1 MTDRRNTR
9 AARTRVL
16 AAICATALV
25 ASGCTTL
32 PRSTT
37 PQAIRTFEAP
47 AQELDIPEPRPD
59 VAPDLVL
66 RDFYTASAH
75 PTDNYAAAREFLTD
89 DAAATWNPAESTL
102 IVDGINVI
110 ADGPVSQGGQTF
122 GTRGAIVGQLDPN
135 GAYETHTTAYEDTV
149 RMVRG
154 TDGQWRIAELP
165 DGVVL
170 ERQNFLDNNSPR
182 NIYFLDPTGNHL
194 VPDRRWI
201 YRGVADASIE
211 LLGKMQDGPRQ
222 RLAAG
227 VSTALPPE
235 AGIEVIPH
243 EGTPGKTVRLSGL
256 GNLDQDLRALLAAQ
270 IVWTLS
276 SADARGPWILEADGA
291 PLVETHEGPWT
302 RDSDELR
309 YFDPAHGPADTV
321 ALHTVDAGGLYR
333 ITQGTA
339 EVVGEGWTT
348 SGSELFVSAAVGVD
362 VTGRELIATVS
373 RADRGGE
380 TGSRLL
386 LGDADTGP
394 REVFSADILTRPSWS
409 PDGASVWTVADG
421 DQVIRLVASS
431 ESGQPRAEEVDMT
444 GLVGIGG
451 AISELRVD
459 ASGTQVAFIADGR
472 IFTATIEQTTTG
484 PWRLVNPRALN
495 LPEGTAPVT
504 LAWAPNST
512 IIVGAYG
519 EESPM
524 WRLYPDGSLNYMLPK
539 LNLSPPI
546 AVVAATSSK
555 IYALD
560 DNALMELV
568 TGEGEEQFWRAVT
581 GVGGRAAPVTAE

>member
-243 EGTPGKTVRLSGL
+243 EGTPGKTVRLTGL

-276 SADARGPWILEADGA
+276 SADVRGPLILEADGA

-321 ALHTVDAGGLYR
+321 PLHTVDAGGLYR

-362 VTGRELIATVS
+362 VTGRELIAAVS

>member
-122 GTRGAIVGQLDPN
+122 GTRGAIVGQLGPN

-243 EGTPGKTVRLSGL
+243 EGTPGKTVRLTGL

-276 SADARGPWILEADGA
+276 SADVRGPWILEADGA

-321 ALHTVDAGGLYR
+321 PLHTVDAGGLYR

-362 VTGRELIATVS
+362 VTGRELIAAVS

-421 DQVIRLVASS
+421 DQIIRLVASS

>member
-1 MTDRRNTR
+1 MTERRTTR
-9 AARTRVL
+9 SARVRIL
-16 AAICATALV
+16 AAVCAAGLV
-25 ASGCTTL
+25 VGGCTTL
-32 PRSTT
+32 PRSTS

-47 AQELDIPEPRPD
+47 AQELDIPVPRPD

-75 PTDNYAAAREFLTD
+75 PTDNYAAARKFLTPE
-89 DAAATWNPAESTL
+89 AAARWNPAESTFV
-102 IVDGINVI
+102 VDGINVI
-110 ADGPVSQGGQTF
+110 ADGPVSQGRQSF
-122 GTRGAIVGQLDPN
+122 GTRGAIVGRLGAN
-135 GAYETHTTAYEDTV
+135 GAYETHTTAYDDTV
-149 RMVRG
+149 RMERG
-154 TDGQWRIAELP
+154 DDGQWRIAELP

-170 ERQNFLDNNSPR
+170 ERQNFLDNHSPR

-201 YRGVADASIE
+201 YRGVADALME

-222 RLAAG
+222 RLAPG
-227 VSTALPPE
+227 VSTALPQE
-235 AGIEVIPH
+235 AGIEVIPN
-243 EGTPGKTVRLSGL
+243 EGTPGKTVRLTGL
-256 GNLDQDLRALLAAQ
+256 TGLEPELRGLLAAQ

-291 PLVETHEGPWT
+291 PLVPTHEGPWT

-321 ALHTVDAGGLYR
+321 PLHTVDAGGLYR
-333 ITQGTA
+333 VTQGGTEA
-339 EVVGEGWTT
+339 VGEGWTT

-362 VTGRELIATVS
+362 IRGRELIAAVS
-373 RADRGGE
+373 RSDRGGGV
-380 TGSRLL
+380 GSRLL
-386 LGDADTGP
+386 LGDATGGP
-394 REVFSADILTRPSWS
+394 REVFSADSLTRPSWS

-421 DQVIRLVASS
+421 DQVIRLVASPDG
-431 ESGQPRAEEVDMT
+431 GQPRAEEVDMS

-451 AISELRVD
+451 AISELRID
-459 ASGTQVAFIADGR
+459 ASGTQAALIADGR
-472 IFTATIEQTTTG
+472 IFTATIEQTNSG

-519 EESPM
+519 EEAPM

-568 TGEGEEQFWRAVT
+568 TGEGEEQFWRAVG
-581 GVGGRAAPVTAE
+581 GVGGRAAPVTGE

>member
-122 GTRGAIVGQLDPN
+122 GTRGAIVGQLGPN

-211 LLGKMQDGPRQ
+211 VLGKMQDGPRQ

-276 SADARGPWILEADGA
+276 SADVRGPWILEADGA

-321 ALHTVDAGGLYR
+321 PLHTVDAGGLYR

-362 VTGRELIATVS
+362 VTGRELIAAVS

>member
-122 GTRGAIVGQLDPN
+122 GTRGAIVGQLGPN

-243 EGTPGKTVRLSGL
+243 EGTPGKTVRLTGL

-276 SADARGPWILEADGA
+276 SADVRGPWILEADGA

-321 ALHTVDAGGLYR
+321 PLHTVDAGGLYR

-362 VTGRELIATVS
+362 VTGRELIAAVS

>member
-122 GTRGAIVGQLDPN
+122 GTRGAIVGQLGPN

-243 EGTPGKTVRLSGL
+243 EGTPGKTVRLTGL

-276 SADARGPWILEADGA
+276 SADVRGPWILEADGA

-321 ALHTVDAGGLYR
+321 PLHTVDAGGLYR

-362 VTGRELIATVS
+362 VTGRELIAAVS

-421 DQVIRLVASS
+421 DQIIRLVASS

-495 LPEGTAPVT
+495 LPQGTAPVT

>member
-276 SADARGPWILEADGA
+276 SADVRGPWILEADGA

-321 ALHTVDAGGLYR
+321 PLHTVDAGGLYR

-362 VTGRELIATVS
+362 VTGRELIAAVS

-495 LPEGTAPVT
+495 LPEGTTPVT

>member
-122 GTRGAIVGQLDPN
+122 GTRGAIVGQLGPN
-135 GAYETHTTAYEDTV
+135 GAYETYTTAYEDTV

-170 ERQNFLDNNSPR
+170 ERQNFLDNNSPQ

-276 SADARGPWILEADGA
+276 SADVRGPWILEADGA

-321 ALHTVDAGGLYR
+321 PLHTVDAGGLYR

-362 VTGRELIATVS
+362 VTGRELIAAVS

>member
-122 GTRGAIVGQLDPN
+122 GTRGAIVGQLGPN

-154 TDGQWRIAELP
+154 TGGQWRIAVLP

-243 EGTPGKTVRLSGL
+243 EGTPGKTVRLTGL

-276 SADARGPWILEADGA
+276 SADVRGPWILEADGA

-321 ALHTVDAGGLYR
+321 PLHTVDAGGLYR

-362 VTGRELIATVS
+362 VTGRELIAAVS

-421 DQVIRLVASS
+421 DQIIRLVASS

>member
-122 GTRGAIVGQLDPN
+122 GTRGAIVGQLGPN

-321 ALHTVDAGGLYR
+321 PLHTVDAGGLYR

-362 VTGRELIATVS
+362 VTGRELIAAVS

-568 TGEGEEQFWRAVT
+568 TGEGEEEFWRAVT

>member
-122 GTRGAIVGQLDPN
+122 GTRGAIVGQLGPN
-135 GAYETHTTAYEDTV
+135 GAYETYTTAYEETV

-243 EGTPGKTVRLSGL
+243 EGTPGKTVRLTGL

-276 SADARGPWILEADGA
+276 SADVRGPLILEADGA

-321 ALHTVDAGGLYR
+321 PLHTVDAGGLYR

-362 VTGRELIATVS
+362 VTGRELIAAVS

-421 DQVIRLVASS
+421 DQIIRLVASS

-495 LPEGTAPVT
+495 LPQGTAPVT

>member
-122 GTRGAIVGQLDPN
+122 GTRGAIVGQLGPN
-135 GAYETHTTAYEDTV
+135 GAYETYTTAYEDTV

-243 EGTPGKTVRLSGL
+243 EGTPGKTVRLTGL

-276 SADARGPWILEADGA
+276 SADVRGPWILEADGA

-321 ALHTVDAGGLYR
+321 PLHTVDAGGLYR

-362 VTGRELIATVS
+362 VTGRELIAAVS

-421 DQVIRLVASS
+421 DQIIRLVASS

-495 LPEGTAPVT
+495 LPQGTAPVT

>member
-122 GTRGAIVGQLDPN
+122 GTRGAIVGQLGPN
-135 GAYETHTTAYEDTV
+135 GAYETYTTDYEDTV

-243 EGTPGKTVRLSGL
+243 EGTPGKTVRLTGL

-276 SADARGPWILEADGA
+276 SADVRGPWILEADGA

-321 ALHTVDAGGLYR
+321 PLHTVDAGGLYR

-362 VTGRELIATVS
+362 VTGRELIAAVS

-421 DQVIRLVASS
+421 DQIIRLVASS

>member
-122 GTRGAIVGQLDPN
+122 GTRGAIVGQLGPN

-276 SADARGPWILEADGA
+276 SADVRGPWILEADGA

-321 ALHTVDAGGLYR
+321 PLHTVDAGGLYR

-362 VTGRELIATVS
+362 VTGRELIAAVS

-421 DQVIRLVASS
+421 DQIIRLVASS

>member
-122 GTRGAIVGQLDPN
+122 GTRGAIVGQLGPN

-211 LLGKMQDGPRQ
+211 LLGKMQNGPRQ

-276 SADARGPWILEADGA
+276 SADVRGPWILEADGA

-321 ALHTVDAGGLYR
+321 PLHTVDAGGLYR

-362 VTGRELIATVS
+362 VTGRELIAAVS

>member
-122 GTRGAIVGQLDPN
+122 GTRGAIVGQLGPN
-135 GAYETHTTAYEDTV
+135 GAYETYTTAYEDTV

-243 EGTPGKTVRLSGL
+243 EGTPGKTVRLTGL

-276 SADARGPWILEADGA
+276 SADVRGPWILEADGA

-321 ALHTVDAGGLYR
+321 PLHTVDAGGLYR

-362 VTGRELIATVS
+362 VTGRELIAAVS

-421 DQVIRLVASS
+421 DQIIRLVASS

>member
-122 GTRGAIVGQLDPN
+122 GTRGAIVGQLGPN

-211 LLGKMQDGPRQ
+211 VLGKMQDGPRQ

-276 SADARGPWILEADGA
+276 SADVRGPWILEADGA

-321 ALHTVDAGGLYR
+321 PLHTVDAGGLYR